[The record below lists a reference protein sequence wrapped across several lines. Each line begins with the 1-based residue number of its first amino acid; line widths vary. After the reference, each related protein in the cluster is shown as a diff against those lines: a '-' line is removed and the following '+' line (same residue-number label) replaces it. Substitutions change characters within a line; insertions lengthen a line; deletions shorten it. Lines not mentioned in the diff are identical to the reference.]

1 MSDYVAFFLNTQS
14 SVIALDCIEISHPSF
29 ASTLYFVR
37 NVPDGIALMHE
48 DNSSH
53 YYTYQP
59 MKIDRSNVSND
70 LEQTMQ
76 ITLADLDDSF
86 INAIKNIRHSAYPRV
101 KPKIKYRLY
110 RDDDL
115 SSPVMS
121 LQTLEIANV
130 SKDKSGNVSFEA
142 KAPELNSVK
151 TGEVYGVE
159 RFPML
164 RGTL

>member
-1 MSDYVAFFLNTQS
+1 MSDYVAFFLRTQS
-14 SVIALDCIEISHPSF
+14 SVIAIDCIEISHPSF
-29 ASTLYFVR
+29 TSTLYYVR
-37 NVPDGIALMHE
+37 NVPDGIALIHE

-76 ITLADLDDSF
+76 ITIADIDDLF
-86 INAIKNIRHSAYPRV
+86 ITAIKNIRRSAFPRV

-121 LQTLEIANV
+121 LQTLEIGNV

-142 KAPELNSVK
+142 RAPELNSVK
-151 TGEVYGVE
+151 TGKTYSVE
-159 RFPML
+159 DFPML

>member
-37 NVPDGIALMHE
+37 NVPDGIVLIHE
-48 DNSSH
+48 DNLSH

-151 TGEVYGVE
+151 TGKTYGVE
-159 RFPML
+159 DFPML

>member
-14 SVIALDCIEISHPSF
+14 SVIAIDCIEISHPSF
-29 ASTLYFVR
+29 QSTLYFVR
-37 NVPDGIALMHE
+37 NIADGITLTHE

-53 YYTYQP
+53 HYIYQP
-59 MKIDRSNVSND
+59 MKIDRNNVSND

-76 ITLADLDDSF
+76 ITIADIDDSF

-115 SSPVMS
+115 SSPVVS

-130 SKDKSGNVSFEA
+130 SKDKSGNVSFEG

-151 TGEVYGVE
+151 TGKTYGVE
-159 RFPML
+159 DFPML
-164 RGTL
+164 RGTI

>member
-1 MSDYVAFFLNTQS
+1 MSDYVAFFLNIQS

-37 NVPDGIALMHE
+37 NVPDGITLMHE
-48 DNSSH
+48 DSSSH

-76 ITLADLDDSF
+76 ITIADIDDSF

-121 LQTLEIANV
+121 LQTLEMANV

-151 TGEVYGVE
+151 TGKTYGVE
-159 RFPML
+159 DFPML